1 MDPIISEA
9 AAPAADNEPKKHPKA
24 RKPMKDLTLDEQ
36 RKEAE
41 KHASWCEP
49 VKNRQNTARLEEE
62 CRLETEQFLA
72 AQALANS
79 EELASKAAV
88 RTVMMTR
95 QDATNIT
102 FSSVAFV
109 PPP

>member
-1 MDPIISEA
+1 MDPIVSEA
-9 AAPAADNEPKKHPKA
+9 VAPAADNELKKHPMA
-24 RKPMKDLTLDEQ
+24 RKPVKDLTLDER
-36 RKEAE
+36 RKESE
-41 KHASWCEP
+41 KHASRYKP

-62 CRLETEQFLA
+62 RRLETEQFLA

-95 QDATNIT
+95 PDATNIT
-102 FSSVAFV
+102 FSGVASM
-109 PPP
+109 PPS

>member
-1 MDPIISEA
+1 MDPIVSEA

-24 RKPMKDLTLDEQ
+24 RKPVKDLTLDKR
-36 RKEAE
+36 RKESE
-41 KHASWCEP
+41 KHASRCEP

-62 CRLETEQFLA
+62 HRLETEQFLA

-79 EELASKAAV
+79 EELASKAVV

-102 FSSVAFV
+102 FGSITSM